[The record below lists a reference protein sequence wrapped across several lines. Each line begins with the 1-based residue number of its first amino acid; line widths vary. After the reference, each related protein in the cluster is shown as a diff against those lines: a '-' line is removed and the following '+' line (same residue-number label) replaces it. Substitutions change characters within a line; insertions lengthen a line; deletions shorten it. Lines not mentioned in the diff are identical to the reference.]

1 MKKRSV
7 KETSDFVKT
16 ETQNVV
22 EKGNAKRFGTDCDI
36 DQLSDWHGMQ
46 EIGKRTAAKIGTP
59 SVFFCS
65 KNMACFFTTY

>member
-1 MKKRSV
+1 M
-7 KETSDFVKT
+7 KT

-46 EIGKRTAAKIGTP
+46 ELGKRTAAIKIETQ

-65 KNMACFFTTY
+65 KNMACFLLQLIDF

>member
-1 MKKRSV
+1 M
-7 KETSDFVKT
+7 KT

-46 EIGKRTAAKIGTP
+46 ELGKRTAAIKIETQ
-59 SVFFCS
+59 SVFFL
-65 KNMACFFTTY
+65 F